1 MDKTLRWLK
10 KEMEGDRTQRGSVE
24 KYRWR
29 HLGTRVLKENE
40 ALVVR
45 VYCAFVP
52 TGVHEI
58 NLPSDGP
65 TTGNQITILPRK
77 ESISAHYIFL
87 SAHKRLIIHLCVHHI
102 VTELRVL
109 WDFHYT
115 PGVRRPTW
123 IAYIRKRLRA
133 RRHAAAIETSAVSPK
148 EDEFV
153 YCERAQRA
161 STIDLAGG
169 VGWVFGGCSSQES
182 QVSMSQ
188 TINGVLRQPHGDAF
202 QGTREQQKGPDGK
215 QSTGRG
221 GSSISKGEGGP
232 ADWAFHV
239 VISWL
244 PPGNNF
250 ICVFFFYSSLS
261 VSAYLLAL
269 PLCCSALQ
277 TTVISSTEIL
287 KIWGGENH
295 LCIKVQKLNWFP
307 KIYSSKVSNL
317 QLRVFSPPLQTRW
330 IFCPCSEW
338 RAEQIST
345 GD

>member
-1 MDKTLRWLK
+1 
-10 KEMEGDRTQRGSVE
+10 MEGDRTQRGSVE

-65 TTGNQITILPRK
+65 TTGNPITILPRK

-153 YCERAQRA
+153 YCGRAQRA

-169 VGWVFGGCSSQES
+169 VGWVFGGCSSQER

-188 TINGVLRQPHGDAF
+188 TINGVLRQPHGEAF
-202 QGTREQQKGPDGK
+202 QGTQEQQKGPDGK

-250 ICVFFFYSSLS
+250 ICVLFFYSSLS

-269 PLCCSALQ
+269 QLCCSALQ

-287 KIWGGENH
+287 KNLRGGGGKH

-317 QLRVFSPPLQTRW
+317 QLRVFSPPLRTRW
-330 IFCPCSEW
+330 IFCPCGEW

>member
-1 MDKTLRWLK
+1 
-10 KEMEGDRTQRGSVE
+10 MEGDRTQRGSVE

-65 TTGNQITILPRK
+65 TTGNPITILPRK

-153 YCERAQRA
+153 YCGRAQRA

-188 TINGVLRQPHGDAF
+188 TINGVLRRNRRARMGNRAQAEEAAASQRGKGDQRIEPF
-202 QGTREQQKGPDGK
+202 M
-215 QSTGRG
+215 
-221 GSSISKGEGGP
+221 
-232 ADWAFHV
+232 WWFHDSLLE
-239 VISWL
+239 I
-244 PPGNNF
+244 
-250 ICVFFFYSSLS
+250 ILS
-261 VSAYLLAL
+261 VFCFFIHLCLSLLICWLFSCAAL
-269 PLCCSALQ
+269 HCKPQSFLQ
-277 TTVISSTEIL
+277 QRYW
-287 KIWGGENH
+287 KIWGGGGEAP
-295 LCIKVQKLNWFP
+295 LYQGAKIKLVP
-307 KIYSSKVSNL
+307 
-317 QLRVFSPPLQTRW
+317 
-330 IFCPCSEW
+330 
-338 RAEQIST
+338 
-345 GD
+345 

>member
-1 MDKTLRWLK
+1 
-10 KEMEGDRTQRGSVE
+10 MEGDRTQRGSVE

-29 HLGTRVLKENE
+29 HLGTRELKENE

-58 NLPSDGP
+58 NLLSDRP
-65 TTGNQITILPRK
+65 TTGNLITILPRK

-87 SAHKRLIIHLCVHHI
+87 SSHKRLIIHLCVHHI

-123 IAYIRKRLRA
+123 IAYIRKPLRG
-133 RRHAAAIETSAVSPK
+133 RRHAAVRETSAVSPE

-153 YCERAQRA
+153 YSGRAQRV

-188 TINGVLRQPHGDAF
+188 TINAVLRQPHGDAF

-221 GSSISKGEGGP
+221 GSSISKGEGDQIEP
-232 ADWAFHV
+232 FMWWFHDSLLE
-239 VISWL
+239 IILS
-244 PPGNNF
+244 
-250 ICVFFFYSSLS
+250 VFFSFIFVCLCLSAGSS
-261 VSAYLLAL
+261 VVLLCTANQSHL
-269 PLCCSALQ
+269 FNRDIEKSEGGKK
-277 TTVISSTEIL
+277 STF
-287 KIWGGENH
+287 
-295 LCIKVQKLNWFP
+295 V
-307 KIYSSKVSNL
+307 
-317 QLRVFSPPLQTRW
+317 TR
-330 IFCPCSEW
+330 CKN
-338 RAEQIST
+338 
-345 GD
+345 

>member
-1 MDKTLRWLK
+1 
-10 KEMEGDRTQRGSVE
+10 MEGDRTQRGSVE

-29 HLGTRVLKENE
+29 HLGTREPKENE

-58 NLPSDGP
+58 NLPSGGP
-65 TTGNQITILPRK
+65 TTGNPITILPRK

-133 RRHAAAIETSAVSPK
+133 RRHAAVIETSAVSPK

-153 YCERAQRA
+153 YCGRAQRA

-182 QVSMSQ
+182 QVSMSK
-188 TINGVLRQPHGDAF
+188 TINGVLRKPHGDAL
-202 QGTREQQKGPDGK
+202 QGTQEQQKGPDGK
-215 QSTGRG
+215 QSTARG
-221 GSSISKGEGGP
+221 GSSISKGERDQRIEP
-232 ADWAFHV
+232 FMWWFHDSLLE
-239 VISWL
+239 IILS
-244 PPGNNF
+244 
-250 ICVFFFYSSLS
+250 VFFFFLIHLCLSLLICCLFS
-261 VSAYLLAL
+261 CAAL
-269 PLCCSALQ
+269 HCKPQSFLQ
-277 TTVISSTEIL
+277 QRYW
-287 KIWGGENH
+287 KIWGGKKH
-295 LCIKVQKLNWFP
+295 LCI
-307 KIYSSKVSNL
+307 
-317 QLRVFSPPLQTRW
+317 
-330 IFCPCSEW
+330 
-338 RAEQIST
+338 
-345 GD
+345 

>member
-1 MDKTLRWLK
+1 
-10 KEMEGDRTQRGSVE
+10 MEGDRTQRGSVE

-29 HLGTRVLKENE
+29 HLGTRELKENE

-58 NLPSDGP
+58 NLLSDGP
-65 TTGNQITILPRK
+65 TTGNPITILPRK

-102 VTELRVL
+102 VTELRAL

-123 IAYIRKRLRA
+123 IAYIRKPLRA
-133 RRHAAAIETSAVSPK
+133 RRHAAVRETSAVSPK

-153 YCERAQRA
+153 YCGRAQRA

-188 TINGVLRQPHGDAF
+188 TINAVLRQPHGDAF
-202 QGTREQQKGPDGK
+202 QGTQEQQKGPDGK
-215 QSTGRG
+215 QSAGRG
-221 GSSISKGEGGP
+221 GSSISKGEGDQRIEP
-232 ADWAFHV
+232 FMWWFHDSLLE
-239 VISWL
+239 IILS
-244 PPGNNF
+244 
-250 ICVFFFYSSLS
+250 VFFLFIFVCLCLSAGSS
-261 VSAYLLAL
+261 VVLLCTANQ
-269 PLCCSALQ
+269 SHFFNRD
-277 TTVISSTEIL
+277 IEKSEGEKSTF
-287 KIWGGENH
+287 
-295 LCIKVQKLNWFP
+295 V
-307 KIYSSKVSNL
+307 
-317 QLRVFSPPLQTRW
+317 TR
-330 IFCPCSEW
+330 CKN
-338 RAEQIST
+338 
-345 GD
+345 

>member
-1 MDKTLRWLK
+1 
-10 KEMEGDRTQRGSVE
+10 MEGDRTQRGSVE

-58 NLPSDGP
+58 NFPSDGP
-65 TTGNQITILPRK
+65 TTGNPITILPRK

-153 YCERAQRA
+153 YCGRAQRA
-161 STIDLAGG
+161 STIDLAGS

-188 TINGVLRQPHGDAF
+188 TINGVLRQPHGEAF
-202 QGTREQQKGPDGK
+202 QGTQEQQKGPDGK

-250 ICVFFFYSSLS
+250 ICVFFILFIFVCLCLSAGSS
-261 VSAYLLAL
+261 VVLLCTANH
-269 PLCCSALQ
+269 SHFFNRD
-277 TTVISSTEIL
+277 IEKSE
-287 KIWGGENH
+287 GGGKH

-317 QLRVFSPPLQTRW
+317 QLRVFSPPLRTRW
-330 IFCPCSEW
+330 IFCPCGEW